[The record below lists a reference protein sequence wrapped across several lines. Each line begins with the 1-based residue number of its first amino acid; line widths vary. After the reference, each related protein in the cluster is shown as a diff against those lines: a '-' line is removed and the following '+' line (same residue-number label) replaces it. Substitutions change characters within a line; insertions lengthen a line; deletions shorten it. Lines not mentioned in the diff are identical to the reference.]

1 VEDKERARCAETASL
16 IKMKKK
22 NQIKFFGWFSFLKN
36 KNENKF
42 LKPKATELISLV
54 TKHPTIH

>member
-1 VEDKERARCAETASL
+1 VEDKERAKCAEIASL
-16 IKMKKK
+16 IKMQILK
-22 NQIKFFGWFSFLKN
+22 IKFFGWFSFLKN

-42 LKPKATELISLV
+42 LKPKATELISLL

>member
-22 NQIKFFGWFSFLKN
+22 KFKFFGLFSYKRN
-36 KNENKF
+36 QNENKF
-42 LKPKATELISLV
+42 LKPKATELISLL

>member
-22 NQIKFFGWFSFLKN
+22 NSIFVVGFHFLKN
-36 KNENKF
+36 QNENKF
-42 LKPKATELISLV
+42 LKPKATELISLL